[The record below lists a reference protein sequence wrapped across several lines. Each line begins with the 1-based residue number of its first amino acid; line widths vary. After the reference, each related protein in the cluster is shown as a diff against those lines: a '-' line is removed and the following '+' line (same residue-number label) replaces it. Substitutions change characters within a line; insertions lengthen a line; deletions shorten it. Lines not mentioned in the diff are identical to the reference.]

1 MRCLAA
7 WILFALAAV
16 TGCSSTLAPTA
27 AVRDAHLGA
36 SVKTALVNDAQ
47 LGTNPIEV
55 RVIGGV
61 VRLTGRVSTDAQRQR
76 AVSIARSVP
85 GVSDVIADLRVG
97 PAEPAP
103 PPVTTE
109 QEALLVEEEREPHL
123 VAAGLSLG
131 RSAPSDSGLGDR
143 LRIGPLV
150 RLGNGSGL
158 GPAIGFGWFRAGWRS
173 SGADAPRMGQIR
185 IRPVLGG
192 VAYGLRGA
200 RTSVSFSL
208 LGGIAFNSLALPDVT
223 AERDIPLSI
232 GNSFAVRPGV
242 SLWLDV
248 DRRMAVNVA
257 ASYLMT
263 RPRVRVLEL
272 GEIRTHPLRADAI
285 LINAGIVYKIF

>member
-1 MRCLAA
+1 
-7 WILFALAAV
+7 
-16 TGCSSTLAPTA
+16 
-27 AVRDAHLGA
+27 
-36 SVKTALVNDAQ
+36 
-47 LGTNPIEV
+47 V

-131 RSAPSDSGLGDR
+131 RSAPSESGLGDR
-143 LRIGPLV
+143 LRIDPLV
-150 RLGNGSGL
+150 RFGTGSGL
-158 GPAIGFGWFRAGWRS
+158 GPALGFGWFRAAWRAS
-173 SGADAPRMGQIR
+173 APDAPLGQVR

-192 VAYGLRGA
+192 IAYGMQRH
-200 RTSVSFSL
+200 RQSVSFAL
-208 LGGIAFNSLALPDVT
+208 LAGIAFNSLALPDVT
-223 AERDIPLSI
+223 AERDVLVSI

-272 GEIRTHPLRADAI
+272 GKIRTHQLRADAI